1 MIEIQAFIQAVLQQN
16 RERLRE
22 FFCEDAYVNWH
33 GTNERFTVEEYI
45 RANCEYPGTWDG
57 EIESI
62 DRMGDLF
69 FVVTRVFPMDRS
81 SSFHCVS
88 RICCKEDKICSLDEW
103 WADDGV
109 APRWRREMNIGVPIR
124 KEEEK

>member
-1 MIEIQAFIQAVLQQN
+1 M
-16 RERLRE
+16 
-22 FFCEDAYVNWH
+22 NWH

-81 SSFHCVS
+81 SSCHCVS
-88 RICCKEDKICSLDEW
+88 RICWQENKICSLDEW
-103 WADDGV
+103 WQMTEWHPAG
-109 APRWRREMNIGVPIR
+109 
-124 KEEEK
+124 EER